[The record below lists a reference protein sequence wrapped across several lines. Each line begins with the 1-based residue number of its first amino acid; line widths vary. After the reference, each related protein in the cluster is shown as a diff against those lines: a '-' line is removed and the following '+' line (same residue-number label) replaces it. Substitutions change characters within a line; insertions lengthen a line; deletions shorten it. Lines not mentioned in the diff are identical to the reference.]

1 MCTRVA
7 QDCERGLIRDL
18 VLKLRPVL
26 FLPGDLVITKGEVGK
41 DMYIVQNGVLEVVG
55 GENNSMVFA
64 TLREGTVFG
73 EIRCARAP

>member
-1 MCTRVA
+1 MA

-26 FLPGDLVITKGEVGK
+26 FLPGDLVISKGEVGK

-64 TLREGTVFG
+64 TLHEGTVFG
-73 EIRCARAP
+73 EIRYVCMQ